1 MKGTSPLGLT
11 CVAVGLAAAFM
22 VLHLCGLRDYT
33 VVFAGASP
41 GGGPATLLEVAGGV
55 GYVVL
60 FLSMVT
66 VTPILLLASGFF
78 VGLQALFPVK
88 GADDDQAG

>member
-1 MKGTSPLGLT
+1 MRGTSPLGLT
-11 CVAVGLAAAFM
+11 CVALGIAAAFV

-55 GYVVL
+55 SYVVL
-60 FLSMVT
+60 FLSLVT
-66 VTPILLLASGFF
+66 ITPILLLASGLF
-78 VGLQALFPVK
+78 VGLQLLLPAK
-88 GADDDQAG
+88 GGTNDQAG